1 MGQYKPL
8 GAFRLLLSAMVVF
21 QHFGTN
27 FAPTSIKGIAFP
39 LETGTIAVAV
49 FFLVSGFV
57 IIEAVERFYFQRPIA
72 FLANRSVRIF
82 PMFVIALAIA
92 ICIELVLRHTAPG
105 FAIAQNASQPQKF
118 FATEIL
124 LNVAMVFDSLNLFK
138 VYADHPFIE
147 SAWTLRQEYFF
158 YIVVFIAMIL
168 SAKRD
173 RSTYRKV
180 IGAACIVF
188 CATFIA
194 DYEFSLS
201 NHSLEYAPFFIFGG
215 AWYYISERQASK
227 TVIVILLAS
236 AAGLVWQQC
245 ARLMIPASYERDSA
259 SQMVMLI
266 SLITV
271 FCILS
276 KASLDKTSAAK
287 AVDAKLGD
295 LTFSLYLNH
304 QIVLTTFAVLFKPS
318 IGSFLIGIS
327 ASFAFSLIIHAIFE
341 PSIAL
346 LRDKIRGGSLKEAA
360 AKTEISDATSH
371 ANMRIQLDH
380 TKAQQ

>member
-27 FAPTSIKGIAFP
+27 FAPSFIKEIAFP

-57 IIEAVERFYFQRPIA
+57 IIEAVERFYFQRPVA

-92 ICIELVLRHTAPG
+92 ICVELILRRTIPG
-105 FAIAQNASQPQKF
+105 FAIAQSASQPQKF
-118 FATEIL
+118 FAAEIL

-158 YIVVFIAMIL
+158 YIVVFFAMIL

-173 RSTYRKV
+173 RSAYRKV
-180 IGAACIVF
+180 IGAMCILF
-188 CATFIA
+188 FATFIA
-194 DYEFSLS
+194 DYKFSLS

-227 TVIVILLAS
+227 AVVMILLAS
-236 AAGLVWQQC
+236 AAGIIWQQC
-245 ARLMIPASYERDSA
+245 DRLMVPTWYARDSV
-259 SQMVMLI
+259 SQMAMLVA
-266 SLITV
+266 LIAV

-276 KASLDKTSAAK
+276 KASLDKASPAK
-287 AVDAKLGD
+287 AADVKLGD

-304 QIVLTTFAVLFKPS
+304 QIVLTTFALLFKPS
-318 IGSFLIGIS
+318 ILTFLGGIAVSIG
-327 ASFAFSLIIHAIFE
+327 FSWIVHTIFE
-341 PSIAL
+341 PSIAI
-346 LRDKIRGGSLKEAA
+346 LRDKIRGGNLKEIAA
-360 AKTEISDATSH
+360 QNRSVVPHFTPD
-371 ANMRIQLDH
+371 
-380 TKAQQ
+380 